1 MTTMKAVLSIAGS
14 DPSGGAGLQADIK
27 TIAAHRL
34 FAETAV
40 TVLTIQN
47 TTGVFGLVP
56 VSPDDIARQIDVVFD
71 DIRPAAVK
79 IGVVPTPEAA
89 EAIAR
94 ALVRVQ
100 AENIVVDPVMVA
112 TSGSALA
119 DGGVARALVEHLF
132 PIATVVTPNIPE
144 AQALCEIAG
153 EPVRIE
159 GEPDMERAARIVGGM
174 TAGAALV
181 KGGHAVADAN
191 DCLRTADGSVQW
203 LRGVRINNPN
213 THGTGCTLSSA
224 IACGLAQGL
233 DVPAAVAQ
241 AKDYLTGA
249 LAAGL
254 DLGRGAGP
262 LDHMWAYAK

>member
-71 DIRPAAVK
+71 DIRPDAVK

-94 ALVRVQ
+94 ALVRAQ
-100 AENIVVDPVMVA
+100 AGKHRRRSRHGGDERIGARGRRGGARSRGASVPDRDGCHAQHPRSA
-112 TSGSALA
+112 SALR
-119 DGGVARALVEHLF
+119 DR
-132 PIATVVTPNIPE
+132 
-144 AQALCEIAG
+144 
-153 EPVRIE
+153 R
-159 GEPDMERAARIVGGM
+159 
-174 TAGAALV
+174 
-181 KGGHAVADAN
+181 
-191 DCLRTADGSVQW
+191 
-203 LRGVRINNPN
+203 
-213 THGTGCTLSSA
+213 
-224 IACGLAQGL
+224 
-233 DVPAAVAQ
+233 
-241 AKDYLTGA
+241 
-249 LAAGL
+249 
-254 DLGRGAGP
+254 
-262 LDHMWAYAK
+262 